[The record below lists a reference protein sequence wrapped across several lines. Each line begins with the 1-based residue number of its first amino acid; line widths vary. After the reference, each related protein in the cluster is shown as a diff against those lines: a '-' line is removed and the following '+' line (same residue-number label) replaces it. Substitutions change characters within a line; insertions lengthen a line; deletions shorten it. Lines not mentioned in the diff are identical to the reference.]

1 MTSNQVRPASAA
13 SLNYPAFAQFVRI
26 ADDMLAGQG
35 RPPTKVIRDETAEFE
50 SAFRYLFNAF
60 TRIKKVDTGHA
71 LQDGTPIRFGLESLQ
86 DFRTGKSSETP
97 ELQAADL
104 LASSVR
110 VLGHSA
116 LKLVDWN
123 PHLERLGRALL
134 PPLLFGFFEPTS
146 AHVMGSE
153 AFISG
158 LLEPVVG
165 MMKARRAAR

>member
-1 MTSNQVRPASAA
+1 MVR
-13 SLNYPAFAQFVRI
+13 
-26 ADDMLAGQG
+26 G
-35 RPPTKVIRDETAEFE
+35 
-50 SAFRYLFNAF
+50 RYLLA
-60 TRIKKVDTGHA
+60 RASGTGCLAVLQPAHT

-104 LASSVR
+104 LAGSVR
-110 VLGHSA
+110 VLGLAS

-134 PPLLFGFFEPTS
+134 PPLLFGFFGPTS
-146 AHVMGSE
+146 AHVMGSGS
-153 AFISG
+153 FISG

-165 MMKARRAAR
+165 MMKEMRATR